1 LNKLKRFETGSYVK
15 DKMEQ
20 ENFKRLLSDVKKWIV
35 HTLAEH
41 DAQKQQVAAANFVK
55 LERFYPA
62 GFLQR
67 VQRVIVDRCPV
78 PPLVNTGTPQLSEI
92 ENWDL
97 KGIPWEN
104 TIFIRRDLA
113 DWDAVHFHE
122 LLHIVQW
129 EYLGTDRYLTA
140 WAIGTITQGYRD
152 NPLEE
157 MAFRHQSRFETTDTP
172 YDVIREVAAEI
183 VNWPYSNFDIRRIA

>member
-1 LNKLKRFETGSYVK
+1 
-15 DKMEQ
+15 MEQ

-41 DAQKQQVAAANFVK
+41 DAQKQPVAAANFEK

-78 PPLVNTGTPQLSEI
+78 PPLADTGTSQLSEI

-113 DWDAVHFHE
+113 EWDAVHFHE

-129 EYLGTDRYLTA
+129 QYLGTDRYLTA
-140 WAIGTITQGYRD
+140 WAIGTITRGYRD

-157 MAFRHQSRFETTDTP
+157 MAFRHQLRFETTDTP

-183 VNWPYSNFDIRRIA
+183 VNWPYSNFDIKRIA

>member
-1 LNKLKRFETGSYVK
+1 
-15 DKMEQ
+15 MEPERLQ
-20 ENFKRLLSDVKKWIV
+20 KLLSDIKHWIAE
-35 HTLAEH
+35 TLAVH
-41 DAQKQQVAAANFVK
+41 KTRMQPVVDGQFSK
-55 LERFYPA
+55 LDRYYPA
-62 GFLQR
+62 SLLQR

-78 PPLVNTGTPQLSEI
+78 PPLGYFGLPQLAEI
-92 ENWDL
+92 EQWDI
-97 KGIPWEN
+97 KGIPWDT

-122 LLHIVQW
+122 LLHVVQW

-157 MAFRHQSRFETTDTP
+157 MAFRLQVRYETDDAP
-172 YDVIREVAAEI
+172 FDVVKEVTAELSH
-183 VNWPYSNFDIRRIA
+183 WPDSHFDIEQI

>member
-1 LNKLKRFETGSYVK
+1 
-15 DKMEQ
+15 MEQ

-41 DAQKQQVAAANFVK
+41 DAQKQPVAAANFAK

-78 PPLVNTGTPQLSEI
+78 PLLANTGTPQLSEI

-129 EYLGTDRYLTA
+129 QYLGTDRYLTA
-140 WAIGTITQGYRD
+140 WAIGTITRGYRD

-157 MAFRHQSRFETTDTP
+157 MAFRHQLRFETTDTP

-183 VNWPYSNFDIRRIA
+183 VDWPHSNFDIRRIA